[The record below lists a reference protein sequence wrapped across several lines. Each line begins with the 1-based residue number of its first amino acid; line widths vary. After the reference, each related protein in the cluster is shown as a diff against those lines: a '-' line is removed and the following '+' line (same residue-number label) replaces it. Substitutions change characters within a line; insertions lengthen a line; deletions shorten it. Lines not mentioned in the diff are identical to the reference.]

1 MDKILLVEDDQ
12 QLGPSL
18 KKYLEREG
26 LSVTLAENL
35 KMANASLMQKQ
46 DLIVLD
52 WMLPDG
58 QGIDFLKQVKSSEK
72 AQLPIILLTAKSDL
86 IDKVLGLE
94 SGANDYVTK
103 PFEPRELL
111 ARIRVRLRET
121 KGAGKAT
128 IAPQEKLQMG
138 EIVMDL
144 IRHEVTFKGV
154 LVELTKMEFELLKL
168 FIESPGRAYS
178 REEILNKVWGYEHF
192 PTTRTVDTHILQIRQ
207 KFYDGLIETIRGI
220 GYRLKQEIKG

>member
-1 MDKILLVEDDQ
+1 
-12 QLGPSL
+12 
-18 KKYLEREG
+18 
-26 LSVTLAENL
+26 
-35 KMANASLMQKQ
+35 MANASLMQKQ